1 MKRLTFGL
9 LTFSLALSLA
19 PFASADP
26 PHQRHGH
33 PADRT
38 QTVDRNSFAIA
49 RSHVNH
55 GAHPRS
61 WWVAHYPHTRF
72 ILLGGGYYY
81 WWGGYW
87 YPAYGYDP
95 AYSAYAYGEPIYG
108 YNNYAPGRV
117 IENVQAALRNQ
128 GFYRGTVDGLVGPE
142 TRSALATFQRS
153 HGLVATAA
161 IDQPTLAALG
171 LA

>member
-1 MKRLTFGL
+1 MKRLIFGV
-9 LTFSLALSLA
+9 LTFSLAIGLA
-19 PFASADP
+19 PFASADSP
-26 PHQRHGH
+26 RHGRGHAEVLNRNGFAAAQRH
-33 PADRT
+33 
-38 QTVDRNSFAIA
+38 V
-49 RSHVNH
+49 VH

-72 ILLGGGYYY
+72 VLLGGGYYY

-95 AYSAYAYGEPIYG
+95 AYSSYGYGEPIYG
-108 YNNYAPGRV
+108 YNNYAPGQV
-117 IENVQAALRNQ
+117 IENVQVALRDQ
-128 GFYRGTVDGLVGPE
+128 GFYHGAIDGLVGPE
-142 TRSALATFQRS
+142 TRSALARFQRS
-153 HGLVATAA
+153 RGLVVTSA